1 MGVAESSS
9 LWASALCLTKTVQHL
24 FIKMEKSEKVDG
36 GMVVTLVMLAFF
48 ICLAIFFLVMR
59 YYREL
64 TNKWKYWDDPEH
76 DPWRSDQTQGQLFP
90 PYSKLDWEPLLNDN
104 ALEKMSGGTCGR
116 KSRVASRCSSRAG
129 SRAVSRAAS
138 RPGSRVGSR
147 MGSRSGSIVGIQNEG
162 CFRNMSGLPRDPDQF
177 EFNFPPA
184 FADFLSKGLLEEEE
198 ESSDTDLDEESQP
211 KQFKNKT
218 NNPTD
223 NYGPQELSKL
233 VFATD
238 DKPVYRKTPAGSKS
252 GSPERLCTDPEANLD
267 QKKIEKTK
275 LKSKGILKVKNESE
289 LPKKQPT
296 STKAVCDQSFNVAKK
311 ASTQS
316 QTGKNESIIY
326 STAPLTP
333 VKKSYQKIKKGVTE
347 NTNTKASV
355 ITKSERVSIASVHE
369 KRETNKPS
377 SQPTSPSPVP
387 VPPAK
392 KTYKK
397 IKKTLPAKDSN
408 KTEAVPSTPVPPS
421 APVASSFTAPVIPF
435 FTPTISL
442 SGSEIS
448 KSPPP
453 ASSPPVPPVKKTY
466 QKMKKKPAEIIQ
478 NGSNIQ
484 ASLLS
489 KIEIPSA

>member
-90 PYSKLDWEPLLNDN
+90 PYSKLDWEPLLNNN

-116 KSRVASRCSSRAG
+116 KSRVASRCS
-129 SRAVSRAAS
+129 
-138 RPGSRVGSR
+138 SRVGSR

-211 KQFKNKT
+211 KQFKNKI

-223 NYGPQELSKL
+223 NYGPQELSKP
-233 VFATD
+233 VFAAD

-252 GSPERLCTDPEANLD
+252 GSPERLCMDPEANLD

-296 STKAVCDQSFNVAKK
+296 STKAVCDQSVNVAKK

-369 KRETNKPS
+369 KKEINKPS
-377 SQPTSPSPVP
+377 SQPTSPSPV
-387 VPPAK
+387 
-392 KTYKK
+392 
-397 IKKTLPAKDSN
+397 S
-408 KTEAVPSTPVPPS
+408 
-421 APVASSFTAPVIPF
+421 
-435 FTPTISL
+435 
-442 SGSEIS
+442 
-448 KSPPP
+448 
-453 ASSPPVPPVKKTY
+453 
-466 QKMKKKPAEIIQ
+466 
-478 NGSNIQ
+478 
-484 ASLLS
+484 
-489 KIEIPSA
+489 

>member
-129 SRAVSRAAS
+129 SRVGSRAVSRAVSRASS

-198 ESSDTDLDEESQP
+198 ESSDTDLEEESQP
-211 KQFKNKT
+211 KQFKKNT

-233 VFATD
+233 GFATD
-238 DKPVYRKTPAGSKS
+238 EKPVYRKTPAGSRS
-252 GSPERLCTDPEANLD
+252 GSPERRCTDPEANLD

-275 LKSKGILKVKNESE
+275 VKSKGILKVKNETE
-289 LPKKQPT
+289 LPKKQST
-296 STKAVCDQSFNVAKK
+296 STKNVCDQSVNVSKK
-311 ASTQS
+311 TSS
-316 QTGKNESIIY
+316 QGKTGKNESITPL
-326 STAPLTP
+326 SAPINP
-333 VKKSYQKIKKGVTE
+333 VKKSYQKIS
-347 NTNTKASV
+347 TNSKASV
-355 ITKSERVSIASVHE
+355 ITKSEKVSI
-369 KRETNKPS
+369 
-377 SQPTSPSPVP
+377 
-387 VPPAK
+387 
-392 KTYKK
+392 
-397 IKKTLPAKDSN
+397 
-408 KTEAVPSTPVPPS
+408 
-421 APVASSFTAPVIPF
+421 
-435 FTPTISL
+435 
-442 SGSEIS
+442 
-448 KSPPP
+448 
-453 ASSPPVPPVKKTY
+453 
-466 QKMKKKPAEIIQ
+466 
-478 NGSNIQ
+478 
-484 ASLLS
+484 
-489 KIEIPSA
+489 